1 MAIDNIRQFYDEMS
15 KAEKRVADFMMEH
28 PEETLD
34 LSIAELAKKSE
45 TSDATVIRMC
55 RHIGYSG
62 FAQMKLGL
70 AGSLAAE
77 LKRPVSGYLIGIDVG
92 GTNTKLMIMNEQQ
105 EVIAKRQIATRGEEG
120 YETAGDAMIQA
131 IDFMFTEAG
140 IEEPNVLAV
149 AMGLPGTVDKEK
161 NQTVWLSK
169 LHWDGFN
176 PAEKIGAHYHAP
188 SFIDNDA
195 NINALG
201 EYAFGS
207 NGKND
212 NMVLITL
219 GTGVGCG
226 VIINGK
232 IYGGAYNMAAE
243 LGHMIVD
250 AYDGDICL
258 CGRRGHL
265 EAYCSGSAL
274 KRDAVFLAGTC
285 PDTVLHEYM
294 KEAGG
299 VFENQMVTRGAMAG
313 DQVCLRLLDR
323 YIHYLAVGVTN
334 VMMMY
339 NPSIIVIGGGLSNA
353 GELLLKPLNEKT
365 KEMVAQERSWCPV
378 VQATLGS
385 EAGMYGACTLAGQSI
400 GL

>member
-1 MAIDNIRQFYDEMS
+1 MAIENIRQYYDEMS
-15 KAEKRVADFMMEH
+15 RAEKRVADYMMDH
-28 PEETLD
+28 PEETLG

-70 AGSLAAE
+70 AGGLAAE
-77 LKRPVSGYLIGIDVG
+77 LKRSVTGYLVGIDVG

-105 EVIAKRQIATRGEEG
+105 EVIAKRQIATHGEEG
-120 YETAGDAMIQA
+120 YEAVSDSMIRT
-131 IDFMFTEAG
+131 IDTMFAEAH

-149 AMGLPGTVDKEK
+149 GMGLPGTVDREK
-161 NQTVWLSK
+161 NKTVWLSK

-176 PAEKIGAHYHAP
+176 PAEKIGAYYNAP

-232 IYGGAYNMAAE
+232 IYGGASNMAAE

-258 CGRRGHL
+258 CGKRGHL

-274 KRDAVFLAGTC
+274 KRDAVFTAGIN
-285 PDTVLHEYM
+285 PDTILHEYM

-299 VFENQMVTRGAMAG
+299 VFENHMVTRGAEAG
-313 DQVCLRLLDR
+313 DQACSALLER
-323 YIHYLAVGVTN
+323 YIHYLSVGVTN

-339 NPSIIVIGGGLSNA
+339 NPGIIVIGGGISNA
-353 GELLLKPLNEKT
+353 GDLLLKPLNEKT
-365 KEMVAQERSWCPV
+365 KKMVAHERSWCPI